1 MNSYNP
7 SINKDLHLDYHSKSK
22 SYLSLEKNKKFN
34 IKSLN
39 KKLVLPTFKIKNKTK
54 KNLKL
59 TDKIIKKKLIK
70 NLSSKKT
77 HNCNNI
83 MAPKQILSN
92 CWFNVLFMTFFIS
105 DKGHKYFKHLRLQM
119 IKGKKLDGT
128 LIKPQKLRDSLML
141 LNYFIDISTSEIEK
155 NKKLAQKINT
165 NTLILNIYNS
175 IPKDDKKKFS
185 NIRKINDA
193 GNPIYYYM
201 SLISYLKPN
210 TFDFLFLDLNLNNY
224 LTIQN
229 INKINITH
237 LNNIPNIIIFQI
249 PKHISNIF
257 IKKMNYNIR
266 FNNKKYKYILDSICI
281 IDTEEQ
287 HFGSLLT
294 CNKEYY
300 GFDGASYKRLNKFN
314 WSKIINID
322 KKWSF
327 KGSKWEGTNENIY
340 WNFKDG
346 YQLLF
351 YYRI

>member
-1 MNSYNP
+1 MNSYSP
-7 SINKDLHLDYHSKSK
+7 SINKDLHLGYHSKSK

-39 KKLVLPTFKIKNKTK
+39 KILLLPKFKIRNKTK

-59 TDKIIKKKLIK
+59 TDKDIKKKLIK

-77 HNCNNI
+77 HSCNNI

-92 CWFNVLFMTFFIS
+92 CWFNVLFMTFFVS
-105 DKGHKYFKHLRLQM
+105 DKGIKYFKHLRLQM

-155 NKKLAQKINT
+155 NKILAEKLNT
-165 NTLILNIYNS
+165 NSLILNIYNS
-175 IPKDDKKKFS
+175 IPKSDKKKFV
-185 NIRKINDA
+185 NIKKLNDS

-210 TFDFLFLDLNLNNY
+210 TFDFLFLELNFNNY
-224 LTIQN
+224 LRIQN
-229 INKINITH
+229 INKINFTDI
-237 LNNIPNIIIFQI
+237 NKIPNIIIFQI
-249 PKHISNIF
+249 PKPISKTF
-257 IKKMNYNIR
+257 IKKMDYSIS
-266 FNNKKYKYILDSICI
+266 FDNKKYKYILDSICI
-281 IDTEEQ
+281 IDNENQ

-314 WSKIINID
+314 WSKLINSD
-322 KKWSF
+322 KKWTF
-327 KGSKWEGTNENIY
+327 KGSKWQGTNENIY